1 MSVAEAPIVTERE
14 TVDPF
19 KGLVR
24 ATAGAVASGAAG
36 ELLTLTVRDADA
48 ELPLVSY
55 AFTITV
61 CEPLVK
67 LDVFNEK
74 ENDVDVVV
82 E

>member
-1 MSVAEAPIVTERE
+1 MSVAEALIVTERE

-55 AFTITV
+55 ARAV
-61 CEPLVK
+61 SE
-67 LDVFNEK
+67 
-74 ENDVDVVV
+74 
-82 E
+82 